1 MTIEQCLRELFPN
14 DRRVEYSISN
24 KKLYVTRRAR
34 NSLYYGSLSGESF
47 SCTFWISLFAIAFF
61 GTIALLCITNVLW
74 SNIIFYGGIFIW
86 IISSFSLFGA
96 TTLPERLIVTGI
108 ILCISLAVML
118 VCWQIQAT
126 HPEDFAS
133 TSFPYLDF
141 LFKFKFK

>member
-34 NSLYYGSLSGESF
+34 NDLYYGSLSGDSF
-47 SCTFWISLFAIAFF
+47 SCTFWVSFFAIGLFGLFAI
-61 GTIALLCITNVLW
+61 LCIPSVLW
-74 SNIIFYGGIFIW
+74 SNIVFYGGILIW

-96 TTLPERLIVTGI
+96 TTFPERLIVTGI
-108 ILCISLAVML
+108 ILCISLAAML
-118 VCWQIQAT
+118 VYWQIQVA
-126 HPEDFAS
+126 HPDDFAT

-141 LFKFKFK
+141 LFKFKF